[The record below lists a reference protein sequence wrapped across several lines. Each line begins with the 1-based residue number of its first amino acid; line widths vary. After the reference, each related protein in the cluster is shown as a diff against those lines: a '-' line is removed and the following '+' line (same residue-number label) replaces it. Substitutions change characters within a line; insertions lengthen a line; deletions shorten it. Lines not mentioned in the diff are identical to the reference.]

1 MNEVGFEETMYTVSE
16 DSGLLSFGVTLLDI
30 NLKQSSNEALGV
42 QIVVTAGPTSG
53 TAKCKSA

>member
-30 NLKQSSNEALGV
+30 NLSQSSNEALGAEIEV
-42 QIVVTAGPTSG
+42 SAWGTSG
-53 TAKCKSA
+53 TAECKSA